1 MRIPSQVQEEP
12 VDHERLPPILSGS
25 WLIPAVGADMTHSPS
40 KTCSRKSLSCSPF
53 LTKGSH
59 GVLKIH
65 LNPWRFLTYQ
75 SQEGHFKKLWDW
87 KGGSMVKST
96 SCFSRGP
103 NFGPQSPYQVAPAA
117 IPSFPRALCAS
128 ISATLKRILQEQQTR
143 HLSLESQS
151 PFALASS
158 LYGLSNHLSSFI
170 PHLSVVINFTPYL
183 LLQIEDSYGSFFLL
197 FLLHLHLLP
206 LLIHPP

>member
-1 MRIPSQVQEEP
+1 M
-12 VDHERLPPILSGS
+12 
-25 WLIPAVGADMTHSPS
+25 AHSPS
-40 KTCSRKSLSCSPF
+40 KTCSCKSLSCSPF

-75 SQEGHFKKLWDW
+75 SQEEHFKKLWGW
-87 KGGSMVKST
+87 KEGSMVKST

-117 IPSFPRALCAS
+117 IPSFPRALSAS

-170 PHLSVVINFTPYL
+170 PHLSFLPT
-183 LLQIEDSYGSFFLL
+183 FLL
-197 FLLHLHLLP
+197 SPFFTALTTSLCGIKVSFQFKSEFIVFSKSEINPFDIGPTERILKSR
-206 LLIHPP
+206 